1 MVMDDL
7 KHIKAVGLVSGGLD
21 SVLAAKLILYQG
33 IEVIGLHLITPFASR
48 STAPAGEESIVQ
60 KQAMKIGF
68 QYYPLYLGEE
78 YIELIKNPK
87 WGYGSCM
94 NPCIDCHIFFLQ
106 KAAELMKEEKAQ
118 FVFTGEVL
126 EQRPMSQKRPI
137 LRMIEKR
144 SGLEGYLLRP
154 LTALRLDP
162 TIPEKMG
169 LVDRALLLGLAGRSR
184 KKQFE
189 LAARFGIEDFQ
200 TPAGGCLLTDPG
212 FSARLKDLFDHD
224 ISDINS
230 IEMLKVG
237 RHFRLVPNSKL
248 IVGRNEND
256 NRILANLVRE
266 MDILLEMEG
275 GSSPLSVLRGGV
287 ADDMLEIAAAV
298 TRRYSK
304 ARNDPRG
311 VVLMRRCDSG
321 EITPLVPKAISEDA
335 IESMRIAYKK

>member
-1 MVMDDL
+1 MEDL

-21 SVLAAKLILYQG
+21 SVLSAKLILDQG
-33 IEVIGLHLITPFASR
+33 IEVIGLHLITPFSSR
-48 STAPAGEESIVQ
+48 SSATAGEETIVQ
-60 KQAMKIGF
+60 KQAEKIGF
-68 QYYPLYLGEE
+68 RYYPLYLGEE
-78 YIELIKNPK
+78 YIKLIKTPQ

-106 KAAELMKEEKAQ
+106 KASEIMKEENAQ

-126 EQRPMSQKRPI
+126 EQRPMSQKRTM

-162 TIPEKMG
+162 TIPEKTGM
-169 LVDRALLLGLAGRSR
+169 VDRTLLLGLAGRSR

-189 LAARFGIEDFQ
+189 LSARFGIEDFQ

-212 FSARLKDLFDHD
+212 FSARVKDLFDHD
-224 ISDINS
+224 ISDVNS
-230 IEMLKVG
+230 IETLKVG
-237 RHFRLVPNSKL
+237 RHFRLGPNAKL

-256 NRILANLVRE
+256 NIILANLVRE
-266 MDILLEMEG
+266 GDILLEMEG
-275 GSSPLSVLRGGV
+275 GASPLSILRGEV
-287 ADDMLEIAAAV
+287 SEDMLEIAASV

-304 ARNDPRG
+304 GRGDPRG
-311 VVLMRRCDSG
+311 VVLVRSCDSG
-321 EITPLVPKAISEDA
+321 EITRLIPEAVSEPA
-335 IESMRIAYKK
+335 IESMRIV

>member
-1 MVMDDL
+1 MEEL

-21 SVLAAKLILYQG
+21 SVLAARMILDQG
-33 IEVIGLHLITPFASR
+33 IEVVGLHLITPFSSR
-48 STAPAGEESIVQ
+48 SSLQAGEESIVQ
-60 KQAMKIGF
+60 KQASQIGF

-78 YIELIKNPK
+78 YVDLIKNPR

-106 KAAELMKEEKAQ
+106 KAAEIMKEEKAQ

-126 EQRPMSQKRPI
+126 EQRPMSQKRTM

-169 LVDRALLLGLAGRSR
+169 LVDRTLLLGLAGRSR

-189 LAARFGIEDFQ
+189 LAALFSIDHFQ

-212 FSARLKDLFDHD
+212 FSARLNDLFGHG

-230 IEMLKVG
+230 IESLKLG
-237 RHFRLVPNSKL
+237 RHFRLAPSSKL
-248 IVGRNEND
+248 IVGRNESD

-266 MDILLEMEG
+266 GDILLEMEG
-275 GSSPLSVLRGGV
+275 GSSPLSILRGDIE
-287 ADDMLEIAAAV
+287 DDMLDIAAAV
-298 TRRYSK
+298 TKRYSK
-304 ARNDPRG
+304 GRNDPG
-311 VVLMRRCDSG
+311 GAVLVRRCDSG
-321 EITPLVPKAISEDA
+321 EITSIIPAAVSEHV
-335 IESMRIAYKK
+335 IESLRIV